1 MIMIVVMVVGYVK
14 SVGVDVVK
22 LDLNL
27 WFYELSGISGR

>member
-27 WFYELSGISGR
+27 WFYELSGITGR

>member
-22 LDLNL
+22 LDLKL
-27 WFYELSGISGR
+27 WIL